1 VPVARSLLAAFLLFV
16 ATVLQLVVLA
26 RLPLP
31 GGTPDLVLL
40 VVIGLALASGPTTG
54 AVAGFAGGLML
65 DAAPPADGTLGRWA
79 LVLCLAGWV
88 AGRAQDLA
96 ERSAF
101 VPVAV
106 VALLAPATLVAYAGL
121 GLLLGDPRVTAQAVA
136 NSVPSATLYDVLLA
150 PFIVPLVGY
159 LCRRVEPRSPVY

>member
-1 VPVARSLLAAFLLFV
+1 MLAFALLFA

-40 VVIGLALASGPTTG
+40 VVVGLALSSGSTTG
-54 AVAGFAGGLML
+54 AASGFVGGLML

-88 AGRAQDLA
+88 AGKAQDVA

-101 VPVAV
+101 VPLAV

-121 GLLLGDPRVTAQAVA
+121 GLLLGDPRVTAQAVVS
-136 NSVPSATLYDVLLA
+136 SVPAATLYDVLLA
-150 PFIVPLVGY
+150 PFVVPLVGY

>member
-1 VPVARSLLAAFLLFV
+1 MPVARTLLAAFLLFF

-101 VPVAV
+101 VPVAI

-121 GLLLGDPRVTAQAVA
+121 GLLLGDPRVTAQAVV

-150 PFIVPLVGY
+150 PFIVPMVGY